1 MARIVRLPGLSPYAA
16 VHELQRSLVARR
28 AAGEIEDTVLL
39 LEHEP
44 TITVGR
50 ARGAAGNVL
59 APDGIPVVDVER
71 GGDVTWHGPGQ
82 LVAYPIVLLEGPRKD
97 LHRHLRELEESV
109 ILALRRAGVAGV
121 RDPRNTGVW
130 LTDPDGVVR
139 KACSVGIA
147 CRRWVTWHGLALNVD
162 TDLGWFERI
171 RPCGF
176 DASVMTTVAQSLPGA
191 TLAGWVAPL
200 ADALA
205 DVLELD
211 VERHADGSAVVTVAD
226 LLRVD
231 PGATG

>member
-1 MARIVRLPGLSPYAA
+1 MARILRLPGLSPYAG
-16 VHELQRSLVARR
+16 VHALQRSLVTRR

-59 APDGIPVVDVER
+59 APEGIPVVDVER

-82 LVAYPIVLLEGPRKD
+82 LVAYPIVQLEGPRRD
-97 LHRHLRELEESV
+97 LHRHLRDLEDAV
-109 ILALRRAGVAGV
+109 MLTLRRAGLDGV

-147 CRRWVTWHGLALNVD
+147 CKRWVTWHGLALNVD
-162 TDLGWFERI
+162 TELAWFERI

-176 DASVMTTVAQSLPGA
+176 DADVMTTVARSRPEA
-191 TLAGWVAPL
+191 TLEGWIQPL

-211 VERHADGSAVVTVAD
+211 VARHADGAAVVEV
-226 LLRVD
+226 VD
-231 PGATG
+231 PGAIG